1 MSDVVPDH
9 RIRTGKAGFRRL
21 LFLTV
26 ALALLFGTS
35 FVSQSANPPPGTK
48 PSETRPSLWE
58 SHRNQV
64 IAASVGFAALASIA
78 VLLLVRSRAQRRA
91 ERLLAS
97 RLQFE
102 RLLSELSASV
112 IDVPPDR
119 IDLEVSRAL
128 GKVLEAMDLDRC
140 SLFVVLPGNEGIRV
154 THRAEM
160 PGIPSLE
167 GINCNKSAIFV
178 DALCLGKTIALEDV
192 AHDLAAPSGERIQ
205 ALDLGVKSLLLIPV
219 STSDGVVRAVSFQ
232 TTRRLQSW
240 PSDLVS
246 RLRLIGQ
253 ILFSAV
259 TGKRAEAALRASEER
274 YREVVDTQTDL
285 ICRYLPDTTLTFVN
299 EAYCR
304 YFGRPREELI
314 GRRFLD
320 LIPEGARELARR
332 HVQSLIENPRVAAD
346 EHEVIRS
353 DGSTGWQQWIDY
365 AVYGR
370 DGRIIEFQAIGR
382 DVTDRKHA
390 EEADRKLASATR
402 LTVLGEL
409 AASIAHE
416 INQPLGAILSNT
428 EAAEMLL
435 DSGDGHV
442 AEIRGILAD
451 IHRDDLR
458 ASQVIQRVRSLLQNR
473 PSNFQPLDVND
484 LAQEIARF
492 VAPDARRRQIA
503 LELDLADSLPA
514 VRGDAIELQQLLL
527 NLAVNGMEAMTG
539 IPEHLRRL
547 TIRTRPNG
555 GRMLE
560 VEVSDN
566 GHGIPAD
573 VLPRLFQSFVT
584 TRKNGLGLGL
594 SLSRSIVE
602 SHGGTIRA
610 ENNPDRGATFRVYL
624 PTDEGTPA
632 GIAAAAFGAV
642 S

>member
-1 MSDVVPDH
+1 MSEEVPDH
-9 RIRTGKAGFRRL
+9 RIRTGKAGFRRS

-35 FVSQSANPPPGTK
+35 FVSQSANPQPGTML
-48 PSETRPSLWE
+48 PETGPSLWQ

-91 ERLLAS
+91 ERVLAS

-102 RLLSELSASV
+102 RLVSELSASV

-119 IDLEVSRAL
+119 IDHEVSCAL
-128 GKVLEAMDLDRC
+128 EKVLGAMDLDRC

-167 GINCNKSAIFV
+167 GIKCNKSAIFV
-178 DALCLGKTIALEDV
+178 DALRLGKTIALEDV
-192 AHDLAAPSGERIQ
+192 ARDLATAPGERIQ

-219 STSDGVVRAVSFQ
+219 SNSDGIVRAVSFQ
-232 TTRRLQSW
+232 TTRRHQSW
-240 PSDLVS
+240 PPDRVS
-246 RLRLIGQ
+246 RLRLVGE
-253 ILFSAV
+253 ILFSVV

-274 YREVVDTQTDL
+274 YREVVDSQTDL

-304 YFGRPREELI
+304 YFGRTREELI
-314 GRRFLD
+314 GRQFLD
-320 LIPEGARELARR
+320 LIPEGAREMARR

-346 EHEVIRS
+346 EHVVIRS
-353 DGSTGWQQWIDY
+353 DGSIGWQQWLDY

-370 DGRIIEFQAIGR
+370 DGRVIEFQAIGR
-382 DVTDRKHA
+382 DITDRKRA
-390 EEADRKLASATR
+390 EEADRKLASASR

-435 DSGDGHV
+435 DSGDGDV
-442 AEIRGILAD
+442 AAIRSILAD

-458 ASQVIQRVRSLLQNR
+458 ASQVIQRVRSLLQHR

-484 LAQEIARF
+484 IAQEIARF
-492 VAPDARRRQIA
+492 VAPDARRRQID
-503 LELDLADSLPA
+503 LELDLAESLPA

-527 NLAVNGMEAMTG
+527 NLALNGMEAMTG
-539 IPEHLRRL
+539 IPEDLRRL

-560 VEVSDN
+560 VEVMDR

-573 VLPRLFQSFVT
+573 VLPRLFHSFVT
-584 TRKNGLGLGL
+584 TRKDGLGLGL

-632 GIAAAAFGAV
+632 GIAPTAVGAV

>member
-1 MSDVVPDH
+1 MSDDVPDD

-21 LFLTV
+21 PLLTV
-26 ALALLFGTS
+26 ALALLLGS
-35 FVSQSANPPPGTK
+35 SLGSQNANLRPGTN
-48 PSETRPSLWE
+48 PHETGPNLWRT
-58 SHRNQV
+58 HRNQV
-64 IAASVGFAALASIA
+64 IATSVGFAALASIA

-91 ERLLAS
+91 GRLLAK

-102 RLLSELSASV
+102 QLVSELSASL
-112 IDVPPDR
+112 IDESPDR
-119 IDLEVSRAL
+119 IDQEVSRAL
-128 GKVLEAMDLDRC
+128 EKVLEAMDIDRC
-140 SLFVVLPGNEGIRV
+140 SLFIVLPDQEGIRV
-154 THRAEM
+154 THRAQM
-160 PGIPSLE
+160 PGVPSLE
-167 GINCNKSAIFV
+167 GVNCDKSAIFV
-178 DALCLGKTIALEDV
+178 DTLRLGKTIALEDV
-192 AHDLAAPSGERIQ
+192 ARDLAAQPGERIQ

-219 STSDGVVRAVSFQ
+219 STSDGLVRCVSFQ
-232 TTRRLQSW
+232 TTRRHQVW
-240 PSDLVS
+240 PPDLVS
-246 RLRLIGQ
+246 RLRLVGQ
-253 ILFSAV
+253 ILYSAV

-304 YFGRPREELI
+304 YFGRKREELI
-314 GRRFLD
+314 DRPFLD
-320 LIPEGARELARR
+320 LIPEGAREVARR
-332 HVQSLIENPRVAAD
+332 HVQSLIENPRVGVD

-353 DGSTGWQQWIDY
+353 DGSIGWHQWVDY

-382 DVTDRKHA
+382 DVTDRKRA
-390 EEADRKLASATR
+390 EEADRKLANASR
-402 LTVLGEL
+402 LTLLGEL

-428 EAAEMLL
+428 EAAQMLL

-442 AEIRGILAD
+442 SEIRGILAD

-473 PSNFQPLDVND
+473 PSTFQPLDVND
-484 LAQEIARF
+484 VAREIARF
-492 VAPDARRRQIA
+492 VAPSARRREVD

-514 VRGDAIELQQLLL
+514 IRGDSIELQQVLL
-527 NLAVNGMEAMTG
+527 NLALNGMEAMAG
-539 IPEHLRRL
+539 IPEDLRRL

-560 VEVSDN
+560 VEVVDT

-573 VLPRLFQSFVT
+573 LQPRLFQSFVT

-602 SHGGTIRA
+602 SHGGTISA
-610 ENNPDRGATFRVYL
+610 ENNPDRGATFRFFL
-624 PTDEGTPA
+624 PIDEDIPVIAPA
-632 GIAAAAFGAV
+632 ASGAV

>member
-1 MSDVVPDH
+1 MSDEVPDH
-9 RIRTGKAGFRRL
+9 RIRTRKAGFRRS

-35 FVSQSANPPPGTK
+35 FVSQSASPPPGAS
-48 PSETRPSLWE
+48 PPETRPSLWQT
-58 SHRNQV
+58 HRKQV
-64 IAASVGFAALASIA
+64 IAASVGFAALTSIA
-78 VLLLVRSRAQRRA
+78 GLLLVRSRAQRRA

-102 RLLSELSASV
+102 RLVSELSASV

-119 IDLEVSRAL
+119 IDHEVSRAL
-128 GKVLEAMDLDRC
+128 EKVLGAMDLDRC
-140 SLFVVLPGNEGIRV
+140 SLFVVLPGKEGIRV

-167 GINCNKSAIFV
+167 GINCDKSAIFV
-178 DALCLGKTIALEDV
+178 DTLRLGKTIALEEV
-192 AHDLAAPSGERIQ
+192 ARDLPAPPGERIQ
-205 ALDLGVKSLLLIPV
+205 ALDLGVKSLLLIPI

-232 TTRRLQSW
+232 TTRRHQAW
-240 PSDLVS
+240 PPDLVS
-246 RLRLIGQ
+246 RLRLVAQ
-253 ILFSAV
+253 ILFSVV

-304 YFGRPREELI
+304 YFGRTREELI
-314 GRRFLD
+314 GRQFLD
-320 LIPEGARELARR
+320 LIPEGAREMARR
-332 HVQSLIENPRVAAD
+332 HVQALIENPRVAAD
-346 EHEVIRS
+346 EHVVIRS
-353 DGSTGWQQWIDY
+353 DGSIGWQQWLDY

-370 DGRIIEFQAIGR
+370 DGRVIEFQAIGR

-390 EEADRKLASATR
+390 EEADRKLANASR

-428 EAAEMLL
+428 EAAQMLL
-435 DSGDGHV
+435 ESGDGHV

-458 ASQVIQRVRSLLQNR
+458 ASQVIQRVRSLLQHKS
-473 PSNFQPLDVND
+473 SNYQPLDVND
-484 LAQEIARF
+484 VAREIARF
-492 VAPDARRRQIA
+492 VAPNASRRQIV
-503 LELDLADSLPA
+503 LDLDLADSLPP
-514 VRGDAIELQQLLL
+514 VRGDSIELQQLLL
-527 NLAVNGMEAMTG
+527 NLALNGMEAMTG
-539 IPEHLRRL
+539 IPEDLRRL

-560 VEVSDN
+560 VEVMDT

-624 PTDEGTPA
+624 PTEEGSPA